1 MTQTKEKNM
10 PNIFDG
16 LDKLEDQVIREYI
29 AMLEVV
35 KMENVFKG
43 YGTTIVNKS
52 VKLMNGIGNV
62 FGKNLRLTPQK
73 EMRLEDYI
81 QEKKSAMAHLDREQL
96 DDMLMQV
103 LSERGSYAF
112 TSKDMVS
119 SDVIQKVAQ
128 HMKLNENMTI
138 AQKADSIHHRYLE
151 KMLASM
157 QEQLKKQTLHEAHAT
172 ITQIEKNIS
181 ELSQVEQEELRKV
194 LNINELTGKEIRNVL
209 MKAGT
214 PALVMGTLS
223 ASGFGAF
230 IALTTV
236 VHAVFT
242 TVLGVTVP
250 FAVYTSAT
258 SALSFLLGPAGLAF
272 VAGTA
277 IWQVFRGNNKLKN
290 EIMGQIIFGAV
301 NAYGGHFTVEDQK
314 LPSYEKDPTLI
325 KLIEQRD
332 EEYNELIKKNAS
344 LHQKVSLLAQSR
356 KKYQEDIELY
366 NTNIMNEAA
375 RRQQSEREISHLKN
389 EQEAVSSQLQEVAM
403 KLKQF
408 EEQIIIKEENE
419 EAIRLELEKAKNL
432 NASYIKKLKGL
443 QENIQYQDTIIKETE
458 KAIDDKIKLIEET
471 ETKKLELE
479 YEKLKY
485 KEEIELKDQKIK
497 QTEEIRRKEITEKW
511 KIYYPK
517 FEITSAAIRDAVG
530 FSKKEVWKIEKAL
543 IELHTAND
551 FKSVSI
557 GKIKDNGVEYEHMK
571 FSLPCGFPTR
581 LLYRITNDSNKK
593 VVIEKIYKHN
603 ERFYQ

>member
-1 MTQTKEKNM
+1 M

-16 LDKLEDQVIREYI
+16 LDKLEDQVVREYI

-62 FGKNLRLTPQK
+62 FGKKTKFTPQK
-73 EMRLEDYI
+73 EMKLEDYI
-81 QEKKSAMAHLDREQL
+81 EEKKSELAYLDREQL
-96 DDMLMQV
+96 DDMLMQA

-119 SDVIQKVAQ
+119 SDVIQKVAR

-157 QEQLKKQTLHEAHAT
+157 QEQLKKQNLHEAHAT
-172 ITQIEKNIS
+172 IDQIEKNVS
-181 ELSQVEQEELRKV
+181 QLSQVEQEELRKV

-209 MKAGT
+209 MKTGT
-214 PALVMGTLS
+214 PALIMGTLS

-230 IALTTV
+230 MALTTV

-242 TVLGVTVP
+242 TILGITVP

-258 SALSFLLGPAGLAF
+258 SALSFVLGPAGVAF

-277 IWQVFRGNNKLKN
+277 IWQVLRGNNKLKN
-290 EIMGQIIFGAV
+290 EIMGQVIFGAV
-301 NAYGGHFTVEDQK
+301 NAYGGRFTVENHK
-314 LPSYEKDPTLI
+314 LPSYEEDAKLV
-325 KLIEQRD
+325 KLIAQRD
-332 EEYNELIKKNAS
+332 EEYNQLIEENAN
-344 LHQKVSLLAQSR
+344 LHNKVSSLDQSR
-356 KKYQEDIELY
+356 KKYQKDIELY
-366 NTNIMNEAA
+366 NRSIMNEAA
-375 RRQQSEREISHLKN
+375 RREQSEYEISHLKN
-389 EQEAVSSQLQEVAM
+389 EQQTVSSQLKEVAM

-408 EEQIIIKEENE
+408 EEQMIVREEND
-419 EAIRLELEKAKNL
+419 EATKLELERTKRL
-432 NASYIKKLKGL
+432 NDSYIKDLKSL
-443 QENIQYQDTIIKETE
+443 EEDIQYQNMIIEEVGKE
-458 KAIDDKIKLIEET
+458 IDVKTKLIEET
-471 ETKKLELE
+471 EARKLELE
-479 YEKLKY
+479 YENLKY

-517 FEITSAAIRDAVG
+517 FEIKSAAIRDAVG
-530 FSKKEVWKIEKAL
+530 FSKKEVWEIEKAL
-543 IELHTAND
+543 IELHSLKD
-551 FKSVSI
+551 FKSASI
-557 GKIKDNGVEYEHMK
+557 GKIRDNGIDYEHMR